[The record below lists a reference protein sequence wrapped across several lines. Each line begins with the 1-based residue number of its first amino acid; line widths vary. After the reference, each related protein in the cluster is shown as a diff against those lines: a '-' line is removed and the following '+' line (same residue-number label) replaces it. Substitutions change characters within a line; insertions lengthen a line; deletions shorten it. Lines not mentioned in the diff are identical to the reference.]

1 MNTLIID
8 YRTSNFEI
16 DNLLRH
22 NCNIIKCPK
31 HPVLYSSIDG
41 HPDIQIFIKDEF
53 IILQNHATDEFKQ
66 LLLEKA
72 PNKKIIFSHNILE
85 KNYPNN
91 ISLNCVYL
99 KDYFIHFLKHTDPE
113 ILKILENKSLI
124 NVKQGYTKC
133 STAIVSDSAVITS
146 DMSIYTALNKTS
158 IDTLLIPPGDILLPG
173 LDYGF
178 IGGTC
183 GLISEGKLAFFG
195 NLKYFKYGNEI
206 LKFLFKH
213 NVEPI
218 YLRNDVLIDRGS
230 ILRI

>member
-1 MNTLIID
+1 MNTIIID

-16 DNLLRH
+16 DNLLKH

-41 HPDIQIFIKDEF
+41 HPDIQVFINDDL
-53 IILQNHATDEFKQ
+53 IILQNQASDTFQK
-66 LLLEKA
+66 LLSESSS
-72 PNKKIIFSHNILE
+72 NKKIIFSNRTLG

-91 ISLNCVYL
+91 IFLNCVSL
-99 KDYFIHFLKHTDPE
+99 KDYFIHFLKHTDQE
-113 ILKILENKSLI
+113 ILKIIEGKTLI

-133 STAIVSDSAVITS
+133 STAVVSDSAIITS
-146 DMSIYTALNKTS
+146 DKSIYDALSKTS
-158 IDTLLIPPGDILLPG
+158 VDTLLIPPGDILLPG

-183 GLISEGKLAFFG
+183 GLISEDKLAFFG
-195 NLKYFKYGNEI
+195 NLKYYKYGNEI
-206 LKFLFKH
+206 IKFLYKH

-218 YLRNDVLIDRGS
+218 YLKDDVLIDRGS
-230 ILRI
+230 LLRI